1 MFLLTFKDTCYLKHN
16 YLAFYCAAELDTSTA
31 GCHIPQGEGESQAGF
46 GSDSACNC
54 VNLFSRHF
62 SSNTKQCPKN
72 TALTGPKAQILKQ
85 AHPETAAWGS
95 DGRMVSRS

>member
-1 MFLLTFKDTCYLKHN
+1 MFLLTFKNTCYLKHN
-16 YLAFYCAAELDTSTA
+16 YLAFHSAAELDTSTE

-46 GSDSACNC
+46 GSDPACNC
-54 VNLFSRHF
+54 VNLFSRQF
-62 SSNTKQCPKN
+62 SSNMKQCPKT
-72 TALTGPKAQILKQ
+72 TALTGPKARVLKQ